1 MIIKLG
7 IAFKLFVDR
16 VMRIN
21 SFRIVCIER
30 IVILDDVDFFLYKLS
45 SKFLIETD
53 LCQVTSD

>member
-30 IVILDDVDFFLYKLS
+30 IVILDDVDFFLYK
-45 SKFLIETD
+45 T
-53 LCQVTSD
+53 